1 MFPHARYSF
10 FSKFWNNFHI
20 FDYTFYNNKNEWKD
34 SMKTFFSQSS
44 YTDMEKNTLLD
55 DISKT
60 KYALEIAYS
69 GFDYVTE
76 PDLIDSY
83 IYQVN
88 AILKRYKYLIEQ
100 AAKLNLL
107 PADDLYQETSVGRLV
122 H

>member
-1 MFPHARYSF
+1 
-10 FSKFWNNFHI
+10 
-20 FDYTFYNNKNEWKD
+20 
-34 SMKTFFSQSS
+34 MKTFFSQSS
-44 YTDMEKNTLLD
+44 YTDLEKNNLLD

-107 PADDLYQETSVGRLV
+107 PEEDLYQKPSVSSMI

>member
-1 MFPHARYSF
+1 
-10 FSKFWNNFHI
+10 
-20 FDYTFYNNKNEWKD
+20 
-34 SMKTFFSQSS
+34 MKTYFSQSP
-44 YTDMEKNTLLD
+44 YTDMEKNNLLD

-60 KYALEIAYS
+60 TCALEIAYS

-107 PADDLYQETSVGRLV
+107 PDNDLYQKASVGSMV

>member
-1 MFPHARYSF
+1 
-10 FSKFWNNFHI
+10 
-20 FDYTFYNNKNEWKD
+20 
-34 SMKTFFSQSS
+34 MKTFFSQSS
-44 YTDMEKNTLLD
+44 YTDMEKNDLLD

-60 KYALEIAYS
+60 RYALEIAYS

-107 PADDLYQETSVGRLV
+107 PEEDLYQKTPVGSLI

>member
-1 MFPHARYSF
+1 
-10 FSKFWNNFHI
+10 
-20 FDYTFYNNKNEWKD
+20 
-34 SMKTFFSQSS
+34 MKTYFSQSA
-44 YTDMEKNTLLD
+44 YTDAEKNNLLD

-60 KYALEIAYS
+60 KYALEVAYS

-88 AILKRYKYLIEQ
+88 AVLKRYKYLIEQ
-100 AAKLNLL
+100 AAKMNML
-107 PADDLYQETSVGRLV
+107 PDEELYQKPSVTGMV

>member
-1 MFPHARYSF
+1 
-10 FSKFWNNFHI
+10 
-20 FDYTFYNNKNEWKD
+20 
-34 SMKTFFSQSS
+34 MKTYFSQSN
-44 YTDMEKNTLLD
+44 YTDMEKNNLLD
-55 DISKT
+55 DILKT

-107 PADDLYQETSVGRLV
+107 PGEDLYQETSVGSLV